1 MNKCRS
7 CEADFK
13 GNYFCKPCSKEIRN
27 ILKDVKDFSDH
38 KCPGHGSSGK
48 KHIVVRGKH
57 YGFITTS
64 DYLHEKSNKTTDY
77 GCVLCMEEARKEF
90 QWRKTHAM
98 KEKKN
103 LEINSESL
111 VKKCCRVIA
120 RDPGL
125 LLAATNEDVPEHL
138 WKEIYHSIPN
148 PNDGKYKQILNE
160 SEKGEEWKYAT
171 IGSVFK
177 RFKK

>member
-7 CEADFK
+7 CNEDFK
-13 GNYFCKPCSKEIRN
+13 GNYFCKSCSKDVRS

-38 KCPGHGSSGK
+38 KCPGHGPLGG
-48 KHIVVRGKH
+48 KHIRIEGK
-57 YGFITTS
+57 YGFVSTLVVFLDKYI
-64 DYLHEKSNKTTDY
+64 DY
-77 GCVLCMEEARKEF
+77 GCALCAKEVRKEF
-90 QWRKTHAM
+90 DLRKLQFM

-111 VKKCCRVIA
+111 IKKCCRVIA
-120 RDPGL
+120 RNPGL
-125 LLAATNEDVPEHL
+125 LLAITSVDVPEHL
-138 WKEIYHSIPN
+138 WKEIYYSVQN
-148 PNDGKYKQILNE
+148 LNERIE

>member
-7 CEADFK
+7 CEADVK

-27 ILKDVKDFSDH
+27 ILKGVKDFSDH
-38 KCPGHGSSGK
+38 VCPGHGSLGK
-48 KHIVVRGKH
+48 KNIRIEATH
-57 YGFITTS
+57 YGFLPTRTFLDKYI
-64 DYLHEKSNKTTDY
+64 DYS
-77 GCVLCMEEARKEF
+77 CVLCAQEAKKEF
-90 QWRKTHAM
+90 DWRRKQ
-98 KEKKN
+98 KKN
-103 LEINSESL
+103 LEISNESL

-125 LLAATNEDVPEHL
+125 LLAATNVDVPEHL

-148 PNDGKYKQILNE
+148 PNDGKFKQIMNE

>member
-7 CEADFK
+7 CNADFK
-13 GNYFCKPCSKEIRN
+13 GNYFCKSCSKEVRS
-27 ILKDVKDFSDH
+27 ILKGVKDLSDH
-38 KCPGHGSSGK
+38 KCPGHGPLGG
-48 KHIVVRGKH
+48 KHIRIEGKY
-57 YGFITTS
+57 YGFVPTRAFLDKYI
-64 DYLHEKSNKTTDY
+64 DF
-77 GCVLCMEEARKEF
+77 GCVLCAQEAKKEF
-90 QWRKTHAM
+90 DLRRIHAI

-125 LLAATNEDVPEHL
+125 LLAATNVDVPEHL

-148 PNDGKYKQILNE
+148 PNDGKFKKIMNE
-160 SEKGEEWKYAT
+160 SEKGEEWKYAA